1 MGGDGMRNEAVPCN
15 LCGRETFSPVLSDPE
30 TGFSQGF
37 CQSCGLIYVNPRLDG
52 PSRARF
58 YETYGQKYPE
68 TFLLDPKNP
77 YLQIARARAAFF
89 AGFLRRLSEK
99 PRTLLE
105 VGSSY
110 GFFLRELDKRNVGI
124 QTYGLDPSSTEVE
137 FARRV
142 NRLSNVRT
150 GVVED
155 LRGGKERFDVV
166 ALFHVLEHLGDP
178 MTTLHNLSDSLRD
191 GGLLWIE
198 VPDAAELKGDVIEFQ
213 HFISCQHLYEFSQ
226 TTLKALLER
235 AGFEEVLH
243 EKAPLGFFLESNQRA
258 IYRKKEK
265 RVNGQMRVDTNA
277 EKYLALFRDRII
289 KIRDDVQSW
298 CSRQAD
304 RGTPIFIYG
313 GGFHTMGLLRLIG
326 YRNGSVQAILDDDE
340 TKQGNSLDGLPILSP
355 SVLKEQSQVAVL
367 ISTLVGEEA
376 ILRQLSAVRKAG
388 WEIKTI
394 YRGVHV

>member
-15 LCGRETFSPVLSDPE
+15 LCGREAFSPVLSDRE
-30 TGFSQGF
+30 AGFSQGF
-37 CQSCGLIYVNPRLDG
+37 CESCGLIYVNPRLDG
-52 PSRARF
+52 PSRALF
-58 YETYGQKYPE
+58 YATYGQKYPE

-77 YLQIARARAAFF
+77 YHQIARSRVAFF
-89 AGFLRRLSEK
+89 ARFLRELPEK

-110 GFFLRELDKRNVGI
+110 GFFLRELDGMNAGI
-124 QTYGLDPSSTEVE
+124 RTYGLDPSSTEVE

-150 GVVED
+150 GLVED
-155 LRGGKERFDVV
+155 LRGGKERFDVIT
-166 ALFHVLEHLGDP
+166 LFHVLEHLGDP
-178 MTTLHNLSDSLRD
+178 LTTLHILSDSLQD

-243 EKAPLGFFLESNQRA
+243 EKAPLGFFLQSNQRA
-258 IYRKKEK
+258 IYRKTEK
-265 RVNGQMRVDTNA
+265 RINEQIPVDTNA
-277 EKYLALFRDRII
+277 ETYLTLFRDRIM
-289 KIRDDVQSW
+289 KIRDEVQLW
-298 CSRQAD
+298 FDRQAD

-340 TKQGNSLDGLPILSP
+340 TKHGGSLDGLPIISP
-355 SVLKEQSQVAVL
+355 SVLEERSQAAIL
-367 ISTLVGEEA
+367 ISTLVGEDA
-376 ILRQLSAVRKAG
+376 ILKRLNSVKRRD
-388 WEIKTI
+388 WDIKTI
-394 YRGVHV
+394 YGGGQA

>member
-1 MGGDGMRNEAVPCN
+1 MRSESVRCN
-15 LCGRETFSPVLSDPE
+15 LCGLETFSPVLTDPK

-37 CQSCGLIYVNPRLDG
+37 CASCGLIYVNPRLDG

-77 YLQIARARAAFF
+77 YRQIACSRAAFF
-89 AGFLRRLSEK
+89 ERFLGQLSER
-99 PRTLLE
+99 PRTFLE
-105 VGSSY
+105 IGSSY
-110 GFFLRELDKRNVGI
+110 GFFLKELAKKNAGI
-124 QTYGLDPSSTEVE
+124 RTYGLDPSITEVE

-142 NRLSNVRT
+142 NGLSSVQT
-150 GVVED
+150 GLVED
-155 LRGGKERFDVV
+155 LRKSKRRFDVI

-178 MTTLHNLSDSLRD
+178 TETLRILRDSLREE
-191 GGLLWIE
+191 GLVWIE

-213 HFISCQHLYEFSQ
+213 HFISCQHLYEFSL

-258 IYRKKEK
+258 IYRKREG
-265 RVNGQMRVDTNA
+265 RVTENIPVDTNA
-277 EKYLALFRDRII
+277 EPYLTKFRDCVM

-298 CSRQAD
+298 LDRQLD
-304 RGTPIFIYG
+304 LGMPIFIYG
-313 GGFHTMGLLRLIG
+313 GGFHTMGLLGLI
-326 YRNGSVQAILDDDE
+326 NHHNSSVQAILDDDE
-340 TKQGNSLDGLPILSP
+340 TKHGGSLDGLPIISP
-355 SVLKEQSQVAVL
+355 AVL
-367 ISTLVGEEA
+367 EETSEAAILVSTLVGEEA
-376 ILRQLSAVRKAG
+376 ILKRLCTVKKPG

-394 YRGVHV
+394 YREAEA